1 MFSFIHQFQ
10 SKSCQTKIAYISMW
24 CPKRRKNESFTSSRC
39 SHSPRR
45 GSSFLQKIASR
56 CSNRAICEFVHDK
69 KYLFSNLPSSQ
80 KFLLA
85 SKSQKYA
92 ATYYS
97 KAVLK
102 PEPKKNLWDLPKR
115 SPIYFKISP
124 RRLLSHLGRYFFHQP

>member
-1 MFSFIHQFQ
+1 MSRLLQVDVLTAQ
-10 SKSCQTKIAYISMW
+10 GEVQVSCRKLLVDAQIEQHANLFTK
-24 CPKRRKNESFTSSRC
+24 
-39 SHSPRR
+39 
-45 GSSFLQKIASR
+45 
-56 CSNRAICEFVHDK
+56 K
-69 KYLFSNLPSSQ
+69 KYLISNLPSSQ

-102 PEPKKNLWDLPKR
+102 PEPKKKNLWDLPKR

-124 RRLLSHLGRYFFHQP
+124 RLLSHLGRYFFHQP